1 MGNEISM
8 PLVTKTIP
16 KEHLVK
22 DSVYRLY
29 HRETPSHGYIK
40 KELAVFCHI
49 GQTGMPIF
57 HPLGEPS
64 FQDVFGLEDYENK
77 WLVIFEREGTQDDVG
92 Y

>member
-1 MGNEISM
+1 M

-29 HRETPSHGYIK
+29 HRKSPDEGWTK

-49 GQTGMPIF
+49 GSTGMPIF
-57 HPLGEPS
+57 HPPGEPS
-64 FQDVFGLEDYENK
+64 FQDVFGLENYDTH